1 MKLKRHWFRAVKN
14 HCKARKIHSSGDMRL
29 GHRIGKVRKTD
40 ECAEICRNKA
50 NIDKK
55 PLVNG
60 VGMSFARG
68 LCLNN

>member
-1 MKLKRHWFRAVKN
+1 
-14 HCKARKIHSSGDMRL
+14 MRL